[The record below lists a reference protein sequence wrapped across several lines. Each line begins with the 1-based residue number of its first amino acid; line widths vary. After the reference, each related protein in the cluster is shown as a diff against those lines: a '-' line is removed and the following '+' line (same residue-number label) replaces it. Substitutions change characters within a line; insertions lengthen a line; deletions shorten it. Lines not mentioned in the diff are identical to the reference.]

1 MKSKLLVLFL
11 ILGIC
16 FGVILPTGVSAEPT
30 PTWVQVNEDGFGD
43 WLNLQIPSLAV
54 FGAYLYAGVWH
65 FDIDLWAPTAQIW
78 RSPDGSNWEKVF
90 EAQANAAANLIA
102 YKDHIYAASWGP
114 NGRLWRSADG
124 VNWEDVTDGLEA
136 INLDIARLT
145 VFKNSLYASSY
156 IAEGTGAEVWVT
168 VNGTTW
174 VPYIQQGMGDPN
186 NYGAISDTIFKG
198 RLYWGVSNAVSGAQL
213 WRTDGATTEAVI
225 TDGFGLNIGSLSS
238 LATFGNYLYAGG
250 WWGDTIQVWRS
261 ANGSDWEQVHARQ
274 LNGVATALEVFG
286 DELFLVVENIDTGL
300 EVWNT
305 TNGIDW
311 MQVGFDGFGDPHN
324 EWSYWDNATVV
335 FRGDLYIATVNWWT
349 AGEVWKYCRTGCQ

>member
-1 MKSKLLVLFL
+1 
-11 ILGIC
+11 
-16 FGVILPTGVSAEPT
+16 
-30 PTWVQVNEDGFGD
+30 
-43 WLNLQIPSLAV
+43 
-54 FGAYLYAGVWH
+54 
-65 FDIDLWAPTAQIW
+65 
-78 RSPDGSNWEKVF
+78 
-90 EAQANAAANLIA
+90 
-102 YKDHIYAASWGP
+102 
-114 NGRLWRSADG
+114 
-124 VNWEDVTDGLEA
+124 
-136 INLDIARLT
+136 
-145 VFKNSLYASSY
+145 
-156 IAEGTGAEVWVT
+156 
-168 VNGTTW
+168 
-174 VPYIQQGMGDPN
+174 MGDPS
-186 NYGAISDTIFKG
+186 NYGAISDAIFKG
-198 RLYWGVSNAVSGAQL
+198 RLYWGVSNEVSGAQL

-261 ANGSDWEQVHARQ
+261 ANGSDWEQVYARQ